1 MNDRFPKCYFYITEK
16 KLPRNCILAPIVNHW
31 DSIIDLC
38 CVYNIHPTS
47 VFEDN
52 EIAAISSNVSDLL
65 FQKWEE
71 ERVFS
76 PLPSCCCRSTEV
88 VNWCAVRLPSPY
100 PHVSVTLWL
109 PVLGTNL
116 IIIFIVINLIV
127 IIMLPYMR
135 ATRILI
141 VRDAYRS
148 LTMASNH
155 QRDYG
160 YSLLLLLV
168 GLGESLETVACLGR
182 SPTVWTEVLTPMS
195 TRKDDQ
201 RCRK

>member
-1 MNDRFPKCYFYITEK
+1 M
-16 KLPRNCILAPIVNHW
+16 A
-31 DSIIDLC
+31 DLQK
-38 CVYNIHPTS
+38 
-47 VFEDN
+47 
-52 EIAAISSNVSDLL
+52 AISSSQRKSFLAIAFLLLLSIIGIPLLIYAVYTIYILLPYSKIMRLLQFHQML
-65 FQKWEE
+65 FQKWKE

-116 IIIFIVINLIV
+116 IIIFIVINIIV

-201 RCRK
+201 RCWK

>member
-1 MNDRFPKCYFYITEK
+1 MTDLQKAIFTSQRKRFLKIAFLLLLSIIGIPLLIYAVYTIYIL
-16 KLPRNCILAPIVNHW
+16 LPYSKIMRLLQFHQIFQICCSKNGRRKESSPNCLPVVVDQQKSLIDVRFASPLHIHTYLSLCGFQSLAPI
-31 DSIIDLC
+31 SLSSSSSS
-38 CVYNIHPTS
+38 TS
-47 VFEDN
+47 
-52 EIAAISSNVSDLL
+52 SSS
-65 FQKWEE
+65 
-71 ERVFS
+71 
-76 PLPSCCCRSTEV
+76 SCSR
-88 VNWCAVRLPSPY
+88 
-100 PHVSVTLWL
+100 
-109 PVLGTNL
+109 
-116 IIIFIVINLIV
+116 
-127 IIMLPYMR
+127 YMR

-160 YSLLLLLV
+160 YSLLLLLLV

-201 RCRK
+201 RC

>member
-1 MNDRFPKCYFYITEK
+1 MTDLQKAICTSQRKSF
-16 KLPRNCILAPIVNHW
+16 LAIAFLLLL
-31 DSIIDLC
+31 SIIGIPLLIYA
-38 CVYNIHPTS
+38 VYTIYNIHPCMKIMRLLQLHPMFQICCS
-47 VFEDN
+47 KNGRRKE
-52 EIAAISSNVSDLL
+52 SSPHCLPVVVDQ
-65 FQKWEE
+65 QKSLIDV
-71 ERVFS
+71 RFAS
-76 PLPSCCCRSTEV
+76 PLHIHTYLSLCGFQSLAPISLSSSSSTSCSQ
-88 VNWCAVRLPSPY
+88 
-100 PHVSVTLWL
+100 
-109 PVLGTNL
+109 
-116 IIIFIVINLIV
+116 
-127 IIMLPYMR
+127 YMR
-135 ATRILI
+135 ASRILI

-201 RCRK
+201 RC